1 MKLELKKQVKKKI
14 DKIIIH
20 HAQHLPMA
28 IIKRI
33 LQRDKDITIIINR
46 RKK

>member
-14 DKIIIH
+14 DKIIIY
-20 HAQHLPMA
+20 HAQQLP
-28 IIKRI
+28 
-33 LQRDKDITIIINR
+33 INR

>member
-1 MKLELKKQVKKKI
+1 MKLELKKQIKKKI
-14 DKIIIH
+14 DKIIIY
-20 HAQHLPMA
+20 HAQQLPMA

-33 LQRDKDITIIINR
+33 LQRGKDITIIINR